1 MPSLSTPTQAPSYNT
16 LRAFF
21 QKALN
26 HNAMSIRSPQ
36 TELGHLSFV
45 ISEEK
50 YLKASNKIKF
60 VAPTDPE
67 NSTTITSGVTT
78 PSMFA
83 LSSSDPTS
91 DTLATI
97 RAFEYS
103 KQTYLKY
110 IAKSALRNLIL
121 NSVDDKYINKL
132 ENDDTGYALV
142 SPLDLMTH
150 LWSS

>member
-1 MPSLSTPTQAPSYNT
+1 
-16 LRAFF
+16 
-21 QKALN
+21 
-26 HNAMSIRSPQ
+26 MSIHSPR
-36 TELGHLSFV
+36 TELGHLSLV

-60 VAPTDPE
+60 IAPTDPE
-67 NSTTITSGVTT
+67 NSTTTTPGVTT
-78 PSMFA
+78 PSKFD

-110 IAKSALRNLIL
+110 IATKSALRNLIL

-132 ENDDTGYALV
+132 ENDDTGYVLV
-142 SPLDLMTH
+142 PPLDLMTH